1 MMTAGRAAGDTLL
14 GFDFGTR
21 RIGVALGSR
30 RMAGARALAALECQ
44 DGPDWDAIGQLI
56 EDWQPAALVVGLPL
70 TLEGRPQPVTRAA
83 QTFMLELERRFG
95 LPVHGADER
104 MSSLEA
110 QSQLRAQRA
119 GGLRRRRVRDADVDS
134 TAAKLILEHWL
145 SEHP

>member
-1 MMTAGRAAGDTLL
+1 MSASATTAGETLL

-21 RIGVALGSR
+21 RIGVALGNR
-30 RMAGARALAALECQ
+30 HLAGARALAALECH
-44 DGPDWDAIGQLI
+44 DGPDWDAIEQLI
-56 EDWQPAALVVGLPL
+56 DDWQPAALVVGLPL
-70 TLEGRPQPVTRAA
+70 TLDGQPQPVTRAA
-83 QTFMLELERRFG
+83 RAFMSELSRRFG

-110 QSQLRAQRA
+110 QSLLRERRA